1 MYERYYNLRDRPF
14 ALTPDPDYL
23 YMSRGHREALD
34 SLRYG
39 IESSAGFIVITGDI
53 GAGKTT
59 LLQTLVRRL
68 DERTIVGR
76 LVNTMLEPHEL
87 LEAIALEFGLEVT
100 GKSKPLLLRE
110 LGQFLVQA
118 RSQGSRPLLMID
130 EAQNLTARG
139 LEEVRL
145 LSNLET
151 EKSKLLQMVFV
162 GQPGLRDMI
171 ASSDLTQF
179 RQRVAVSYHLG
190 PLDAHETAGY
200 IDFRLRRAAIG
211 VPPQF
216 SAEAVALVHTVS
228 GGVPRVINVVCDATL
243 LCGYA
248 AQQAQTEQQPQIDIS
263 LVREAVA
270 ELQGTQLLPAEV
282 GHTASTHIPA
292 AGVSAASTSASFEA
306 PRKVTL
312 TTEPAARLLETPDH
326 NAAEIAALAARLAEQ
341 ERSLALREEELAEQR
356 QILAEEFRI
365 LRNLH
370 RQGVVTSGRSATPPA
385 APEGVT
391 PLPITLAE
399 PQWLDATKR
408 WLRRVFSNPLRRTVA
423 DN

>member
-23 YMSRGHREALD
+23 YLSRGHREALD

-171 ASSDLTQF
+171 ASSDLIQF

-216 SAEAVALVHTVS
+216 SADAAALVHTVS

-243 LCGYA
+243 VCGYA
-248 AQQAQTEQQPQIDIS
+248 EQQPQIDMS
-263 LVREAVA
+263 LVREAVV
-270 ELQGTQLLPAEV
+270 ELQGTQLFPADV
-282 GHTASTHIPA
+282 GHTASPHIPA
-292 AGVSAASTSASFEA
+292 PEVSLASTSASFEA

-312 TTEPAARLLETPDH
+312 ETEPAARLLKTPDH
-326 NAAEIAALAARLAEQ
+326 NAAEVAALAARLAEQ
-341 ERSLALREEELAEQR
+341 ERSLALREQELAEQR
-356 QILAEEFRI
+356 QILEEEFRI

-370 RQGVVTSGRSATPPA
+370 RQGVVTSGRAATPPA